1 MISISALK
9 TSKSLQVSIISI
21 TAGMVLLI
29 VMFVLGAI
37 FPDQFE
43 RLGLGIFLNRKA
55 GVFADCGTDA
65 SRGLAACSREAERER
80 EHRLLTAPPRTDSIR
95 QEKMVPFTFD

>member
-9 TSKSLQVSIISI
+9 TSKTVQVSIISL
-21 TAGMVLLI
+21 TVGMILI
-29 VMFVLGAI
+29 IIMFVLGAI

-43 RLGLGIFLNRKA
+43 RLGLGAFLNRKS
-55 GVFADCGTDA
+55 GVFAECGTDA

-80 EHRLLTAPPRTDSIR
+80 ERRLLTAPPRTDSIR
-95 QEKMVPFTFD
+95 QEKIVPFTFN